1 MQTHGRES
9 INLWFV
15 SIRVMCQIYRL
26 LYSIR
31 LFTSG
36 VRNVQRAST
45 CGTLWRMSVILYMC
59 LSCLSTPLRSDLQVK
74 KPTRWPPNSRVAHL
88 STIRL
93 YSSRSISVLR
103 TQMYVFIKEEYYVI
117 FFLILCGHDE
127 WGTGLQSGCF
137 VRFESLRKVT
147 AALGLNIFRKTYTV
161 IMRLKTEHMAL
172 QIRRSE

>member
-1 MQTHGRES
+1 MLEGCRYVCEVKLQNMCFTLPLMQTHGRES

-93 YSSRSISVLR
+93 YGSRSISVLR

-127 WGTGLQSGCF
+127 WGTGL
-137 VRFESLRKVT
+137 
-147 AALGLNIFRKTYTV
+147 
-161 IMRLKTEHMAL
+161 
-172 QIRRSE
+172 